1 MEASMAKDKGKDTAN
16 AGPAPDRERPEDRAE
31 FDVTG
36 NVIRKGEDP
45 SPDDRE
51 RGETSS
57 ADAPDAEAAHDRA
70 L

>member
-1 MEASMAKDKGKDTAN
+1 MEVSMANNKGKDTVN
-16 AGPAPDRERPEDRAE
+16 AGPAPDRERPEDRAG

-36 NVIRKGEDP
+36 NVRRKGEDP

-51 RGETSS
+51 RGETSG

>member
-1 MEASMAKDKGKDTAN
+1 MEASMANDKGKDAVN

-31 FDVTG
+31 FDISG
-36 NVIRKGEDP
+36 NARRRGEDP

-51 RGETSS
+51 RGETSI